1 MISTRRPLLAALLII
16 AIMATSSCSSFQ
28 IGSSTSGLSSSARTT
43 RLSLLPTAT
52 TASARRS
59 SALYESNKEASEE
72 DESKEEPPPP
82 PPKWEPPAALD
93 EPSTPQKKP
102 LDPLFVAVTRM
113 DEETAKADSVQIPLW
128 GDLILDKSLF
138 VLLPLA
144 AFGIGGVLLSLFVL
158 FNSGDQFVGALQE
171 NAILQSTPPPASMQ
185 NAGDSGCRGLCSSQE
200 QDLEGL
206 REYMSKFAK

>member
-1 MISTRRPLLAALLII
+1 MISTCRPLLAALLFI

-72 DESKEEPPPP
+72 DESKEEPPP